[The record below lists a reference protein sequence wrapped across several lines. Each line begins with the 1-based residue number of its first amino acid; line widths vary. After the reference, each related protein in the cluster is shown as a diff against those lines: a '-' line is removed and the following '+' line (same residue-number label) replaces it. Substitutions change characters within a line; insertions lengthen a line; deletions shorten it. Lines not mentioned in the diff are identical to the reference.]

1 MNRDEGSTQRNAATG
16 PDLVEVRSVSRRFG
30 AVQALSDL
38 SFTVRSG
45 EILGVAGPNGAG
57 KSTLLAVCTG
67 HARPDSGSIAFE
79 GRALTGQPPHRFC
92 HAGIARMFQIPKVF
106 PSLTVRRN
114 VEIGAIFGIGGTGR
128 PGPTV
133 DEIIERTGLAGF
145 AGRPAADVDLITRK
159 RIMLAAALA
168 TRPRVLFMDEP
179 LAGLNDAEIEA
190 LAELVADVRASLG
203 LAIVLVEHKVR
214 ALARLSDRIMILNFG
229 RLVKIGPPGSI
240 LSDPDI
246 IELYLGKSHVA

>member
-1 MNRDEGSTQRNAATG
+1 MNRDDGSTQGRAAAG
-16 PDLVEVRSVSRRFG
+16 VDLVEVRSVSRRFG
-30 AVQALSDL
+30 AIQALSDL
-38 SFTVRSG
+38 SFTVRAG

-67 HARPDSGSIAFE
+67 HTRPDSGSIMAE
-79 GRALTGQPPHRFC
+79 GRDLTGLPPHRFC

-114 VEIGAIFGIGGTGR
+114 VEIGAIFGIGGSER
-128 PGPTV
+128 PGATLE
-133 DEIIERTGLAGF
+133 EIIERTGLAAF
-145 AGRPAADVDLITRK
+145 AGRLAADVDLITRK

-190 LAELVADVRASLG
+190 LAELIADVRASLG
-203 LAIVLVEHKVR
+203 LSIVLVEHKVR

-229 RLVKIGPPGSI
+229 RLVKIGPPGDI
-240 LSDPDI
+240 LSDPAI
-246 IELYLGKSHVA
+246 IELYLGKSHAA